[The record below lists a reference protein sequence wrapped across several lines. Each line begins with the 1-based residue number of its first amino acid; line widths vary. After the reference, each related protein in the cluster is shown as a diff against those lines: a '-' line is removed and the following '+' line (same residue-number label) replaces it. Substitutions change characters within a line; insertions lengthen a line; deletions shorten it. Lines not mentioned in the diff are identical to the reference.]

1 MELQG
6 PRLIQFPILKSGKEK
21 LREGADGVYPTFLI
35 ESTKAKAEVRHEV
48 EEALTRPWLRHHFL
62 GAVLHASGEQDDQ
75 VAFSKNLIAIFRT
88 TIPLPDNA
96 FTESR
101 LTAWRMFLDSAYRD
115 ADTPWYKGT
124 RRVLVKDRFYS
135 AIEQLELE
143 VPESNQQRAL
153 QFRDHHNALRRL
165 PRVPVKLLFALPGNE
180 RETVCGILREALV
193 ANPHNV
199 DVALLTYAFFVAW
212 DRATDFLAIAQQED
226 RDDLK
231 EWYHWVNG
239 DMKSIG
245 AMKRSTG
252 DYLSLFFLYDRA
264 GFGPAEYRDIADWFL
279 KESEFKFSYH
289 FYYKAKEFETALE
302 ILQNISPR
310 EFSELVN
317 LRKTSAGERS
327 IDLST
332 DGSRLELM
340 YQEEIETLRGFAR
353 IRAAETYRQVAVKAR
368 QHFDRETIETKYAFG
383 ELTEDEYH
391 RLIRQLQERMQ

>member
-1 MELQG
+1 
-6 PRLIQFPILKSGKEK
+6 LIQFPILKSAKEK
-21 LREGADGVYPTFLI
+21 LREGADGSWPAVLT
-35 ESTKAKAEVRHEV
+35 ETAKNKTEVRHEID
-48 EEALTRPWLRHHFL
+48 ETLTRPWVRHWFL
-62 GAVLHASGEQDDQ
+62 GQVLNVSGEQDDQ
-75 VAFSKNLIAIFRT
+75 VAFSANLITLFRT
-88 TIPLPDNA
+88 TIPLPGNA

-101 LTAWRMFLDSAYRD
+101 LSAWRMFLDSAFRD
-115 ADTPWYKGT
+115 ADTPWYHST
-124 RRVLVKDRFYS
+124 RKVLVKDRFYT

-143 VPESNQQRAL
+143 APESNPQRL
-153 QFRDHHNALRRL
+153 HQFRDHHNALRRL

-180 RETVCGILREALV
+180 REELCAILREALI
-193 ANPHNV
+193 ANPHNI

-212 DRATDFLAIAQQED
+212 ERPTDFLAIAQQED

-231 EWYHWVNG
+231 EWYHWVNN

-245 AMKRSTG
+245 AMKRAAG

-264 GFGPAEYRDIADWFL
+264 GFAPAEYRDIADWFL

-289 FYYKAKEFETALE
+289 FYCKAKEFETALE

-310 EFSELVN
+310 EFSELLN
-317 LRKTSAGERS
+317 LRRTSAGERTM
-327 IDLST
+327 DLAA
-332 DGSRLELM
+332 DGTRLELM

-383 ELTEDEYH
+383 ELTEDEYQ